1 MQGPEKIGSGLPRQP
16 SLPAPLLEGE
26 GRTASTDP
34 PLLLSGG
41 TVLTLDPAATVLPGA
56 DLLLD
61 GGNIVAVGRVT
72 AMPPGTRTL
81 DVSGCLVLP
90 GLIQGHLHLGQT
102 FFRGL
107 GEGRRLLAWLRERIW
122 PLEAAHDD
130 ESAYWCG
137 MLGAIECL
145 LGGTTTIQDIGI
157 GPGAPGLLRAIEDSG
172 LRAFAGQ
179 CLMDSGE
186 GLPAAMRGDT
196 DAVLAAT
203 EALGDRFE
211 RSAPGPEGAGERRAR
226 LRYLLNPRFILTC
239 SDPLWAGIRD
249 LSLRR
254 GWPVH
259 THALEQRDETLA
271 VREIK
276 NGRDEI
282 EYFAEQGVLSTD
294 LRLAHGVWIT
304 AEHLTRVCTH
314 RFSVVHCPSSNLKL
328 GSGVADL
335 LAIQSA
341 GVPVG
346 IGTDG
351 AACSNQLDN
360 FAEVRLAAL
369 LQKVKHGPDAFSG
382 LDALRLATS
391 EGAKALNL
399 ATEIGTIETGKAAD
413 LVVLAAPASGHPEL
427 WGAPQADPHDLV
439 AFGASRASVRHVVV
453 DGRLLVEDGRLTK
466 LDAEEIFRESERC
479 LAALIRRSGVE
490 L

>member
-1 MQGPEKIGSGLPRQP
+1 MTQ
-16 SLPAPLLEGE
+16 
-26 GRTASTDP
+26 TASPSVASRTDP
-34 PLLLSGG
+34 PLLLQGG
-41 TVLTLDPAATVLPGA
+41 TVLTLDAEATVLRGA
-56 DLLLD
+56 DVLVEEETITSL
-61 GGNIVAVGRVT
+61 GRASVV
-72 AMPPGTRTL
+72 PPNARML
-81 DVSGCLVLP
+81 DVTGCLVLP

-137 MLGAIECL
+137 LLGAVECL

-157 GPGAPGLLRAIEDSG
+157 GPGASGLLRAIADSG
-172 LRAFAGQ
+172 LRAFAGE
-179 CLMDSGE
+179 CLMDSGD

-203 EALGDRFE
+203 EAAGDRFE
-211 RSAPGPEGAGERRAR
+211 RGGAGR

-239 SDPLWAGIRD
+239 SDPLWDGIRD

-259 THALEQRDETLA
+259 THGLEQLDETLA

-282 EYFAEQGVLSTD
+282 QYFADQGILATD

-304 AEHLTRVCTH
+304 AEHLERVRAQ

-328 GSGVADL
+328 GSGIADV
-335 LAIQSA
+335 LAIRRA

-360 FAEVRLAAL
+360 FAELRLAAL
-369 LQKVKHGPDAFSG
+369 LQKLKHGPDAFSG

-391 EGAKALNL
+391 EGARTLGLQDA
-399 ATEIGTIETGKAAD
+399 IGSLEPGKAAD
-413 LVVLAAPASGHPEL
+413 LVVLAAGRPEL
-427 WGAPQADPHDLV
+427 WGAAEADLHDLV
-439 AFGASRASVRHVVV
+439 AFGASRGTVRHVVV
-453 DGRLLVEDGRLTK
+453 DGQLLVEDGRLTR
-466 LDAEEIFRESERC
+466 LDAGEVFREAGRC
-479 LAALIRRSGVE
+479 LRDLIRRSGVGF
-490 L
+490 

>member
-1 MQGPEKIGSGLPRQP
+1 
-16 SLPAPLLEGE
+16 
-26 GRTASTDP
+26 
-34 PLLLSGG
+34 
-41 TVLTLDPAATVLPGA
+41 LTLDADATVLPHA
-56 DLLLD
+56 DVLVEGERITAL
-61 GGNIVAVGRVT
+61 GRVP
-72 AMPPGTRTL
+72 ALPPQVPKNARVL

-137 MLGAIECL
+137 LLGAAECL

-157 GPGAPGLLRAIEDSG
+157 GPGAAGLLRAIAESG

-179 CLMDSGE
+179 CLMDSGAE
-186 GLPAAMRGDT
+186 LPGPMRGDT

-203 EALGDRFE
+203 VALGDQFE
-211 RSAPGPEGAGERRAR
+211 RQGTSR

-239 SDPLWAGIRD
+239 SDPLWEGIRD
-249 LSLRR
+249 LSARR

-282 EYFAEQGVLSTD
+282 EYFADQGVLATD

-304 AEHLTRVCTH
+304 AEHLARVRSDRSR

-328 GSGVADL
+328 GSGVADV
-335 LAIQSA
+335 LAIRRA

-360 FAEVRLAAL
+360 FAELRLAAL

-391 EGAKALNL
+391 EGARALGL
-399 ATEIGTIETGKAAD
+399 QDETGTLETGKAAD
-413 LVVLAAPASGHPEL
+413 LVVLAASTDNHPEL

-439 AFGASRASVRHVVV
+439 AFGASRGAVRHVIVN
-453 DGRLLVEDGRLTK
+453 GQLLVEDGRLTR

-479 LAALIRRSGVE
+479 LAALIRRSGVA

>member
-1 MQGPEKIGSGLPRQP
+1 MTQ
-16 SLPAPLLEGE
+16 
-26 GRTASTDP
+26 TDP
-34 PLLLSGG
+34 PLLLRGG
-41 TVLTLDPAATVLPGA
+41 TVLTLDAEAAVLRGA
-56 DLLLD
+56 DVLVEHES
-61 GGNIVAVGRVT
+61 ITSVGRISAVPSN
-72 AMPPGTRTL
+72 ARIL
-81 DVSGCLVLP
+81 DVAGCLVLP

-137 MLGAIECL
+137 LLGAVECL
-145 LGGTTTIQDIGI
+145 LGGTTTIQDIGL
-157 GPGAPGLLRAIEDSG
+157 GPGAPGLLRAIADSG

-179 CLMDSGE
+179 CLMDSGD
-186 GLPAAMRGDT
+186 GLPAPMRGET

-203 EALGDRFE
+203 ESLGGHFE
-211 RSAPGPEGAGERRAR
+211 REGNGR
-226 LRYLLNPRFILTC
+226 LRHVLNPRFILTC
-239 SDPLWAGIRD
+239 SDPLWEGIRD
-249 LSLRR
+249 LSHRH

-282 EYFAEQGVLSTD
+282 EYFADQGVLSTD

-304 AEHLTRVCTH
+304 AGHLERVSH
-314 RFSVVHCPSSNLKL
+314 SSRRFSVVHCPSSNLKL
-328 GSGVADL
+328 GSGIADV
-335 LAIQSA
+335 LAIRRA

-360 FAEVRLAAL
+360 FAELRLAAL

-391 EGAKALNL
+391 EGARALGL
-399 ATEIGTIETGKAAD
+399 EDRTGSLEPGKAAD
-413 LVVLAAPASGHPEL
+413 LVVLAAATAGHPEL
-427 WGAPQADPHDLV
+427 WGAPEADPHDLA
-439 AFGASRASVRHVVV
+439 AFGASRAAVRHVLV
-453 DGRLLVEDGRLTK
+453 DGQLLVEDGRLTR
-466 LDAEEIFRESERC
+466 LDTEEIFRESDRC
-479 LAALIRRSGVE
+479 LRELIRRSGVA